1 MYERNAI
8 VVDRYFSNIFGY
20 DKKNNLKVNKNNYFE
35 LVDTLEKY
43 QNASEIENN
52 IMDEFENV
60 ASKIKETQK
69 KQEGLN
75 KRTLKLF
82 ENRKALFENLDEDE
96 ENLKKE
102 FEKLEANIRINEN
115 EIKDNSDRF
124 VEEIRDFNEKS
135 EIRSKCGRERRIIES
150 DYQKILNVTVENFNN
165 ILKDKLREIKAFI
178 KNEDKEETKEQM
190 KENIFKNGA
199 KEKVP
204 FDSNV
209 INKAIDTSLYIEG
222 KKVEILLSIY
232 DKTSKLLNE
241 IKNDTVKIEKHKKQV
256 KDSKSKLEFLNVI
269 TDYIIM
275 FLDNERMNTMG
286 GKTEHEKIM
295 SEACDNLQNDLI
307 EIQNMYSILIKEIN
321 GKATKKLYKQLY
333 NIDYLNQLKE
343 QEVQFE
349 KSISKLN
356 MSGTVI
362 YPDFWRVEG
371 MQKIYDV
378 FRNLITDVYEVD
390 LSEFEPLDITY
401 EVKENLLD
409 NDIEDKE
416 NNIDEEISE
425 NIEAEKIENKENVEK
440 ENNKETTLKFEY
452 SEDKNININIKD
464 NEDEEDE
471 FQWDEDDEVDELI
484 FDKSKEIDDF
494 EEDEIIEN
502 NEEEYKKATEITETT
517 EIADER
523 DKEIDELL
531 GIFDTEEDIEEDDD
545 NDSIEDHILQ
555 IENDEDE
562 LDDSIF
568 NKDEED
574 TETKKEKKDKKE
586 KKEKTK
592 RKSLFGRRK

>member
-1 MYERNAI
+1 
-8 VVDRYFSNIFGY
+8 
-20 DKKNNLKVNKNNYFE
+20 
-35 LVDTLEKY
+35 
-43 QNASEIENN
+43 
-52 IMDEFENV
+52 
-60 ASKIKETQK
+60 
-69 KQEGLN
+69 
-75 KRTLKLF
+75 
-82 ENRKALFENLDEDE
+82 
-96 ENLKKE
+96 
-102 FEKLEANIRINEN
+102 
-115 EIKDNSDRF
+115 
-124 VEEIRDFNEKS
+124 
-135 EIRSKCGRERRIIES
+135 
-150 DYQKILNVTVENFNN
+150 
-165 ILKDKLREIKAFI
+165 
-178 KNEDKEETKEQM
+178 
-190 KENIFKNGA
+190 
-199 KEKVP
+199 
-204 FDSNV
+204 
-209 INKAIDTSLYIEG
+209 
-222 KKVEILLSIY
+222 
-232 DKTSKLLNE
+232 LNE

-390 LSEFEPLDITY
+390 LSEFEPLDITF

>member
-8 VVDRYFSNIFGY
+8 VIDRYFASIFGY
-20 DKKNNLKVNKNNYFE
+20 DSKNNLKNNSSNYFE
-35 LVDTLEKY
+35 LVDTIKKY

-82 ENRKALFENLDEDE
+82 ETRKALFENLDEDE
-96 ENLKKE
+96 ENLKNE

-390 LSEFEPLDITY
+390 LSEFEPLDITF

-494 EEDEIIEN
+494 EEDEIVEN

>member
-82 ENRKALFENLDEDE
+82 ETRKALFENLDEDE

-390 LSEFEPLDITY
+390 LSEFEPLDITF

-494 EEDEIIEN
+494 EEDEIVEN

-574 TETKKEKKDKKE
+574 TETKKEKK
-586 KKEKTK
+586 EKTK

>member
-20 DKKNNLKVNKNNYFE
+20 DKKNNIKVNKDNYFE

-43 QNASEIENN
+43 QSASEIENN
-52 IMDEFENV
+52 IMDEFERI
-60 ASKIKETQK
+60 ASKIKEIQK
-69 KQEGLN
+69 KQEVLN

-82 ENRKALFENLDEDE
+82 DSRKVLFESLDEDE

-102 FEKLEANIRINEN
+102 FEKIEVNLKINEN

-124 VEEIRDFNEKS
+124 VEEIKEFNEKS
-135 EIRSKCGRERRIIES
+135 EIRSKCGRERRIIENE
-150 DYQKILNVTVENFNN
+150 YQKILNVTVDNYNN
-165 ILKDKLREIKAFI
+165 IIKDKLREIKAFI

-190 KENIFKNGA
+190 KENIMKNGA

-204 FDSNV
+204 FDTNV

-232 DKTSKLLNE
+232 DKTSKLLSE

-256 KDSKSKLEFLNVI
+256 KDSKSKLEFLNVV

-321 GKATKKLYKQLY
+321 GKATKKIYKQLY
-333 NIDYLNQLKE
+333 NIDYLNRLKE
-343 QEVQFE
+343 QEFQFE
-349 KSISKLN
+349 KNISKLN

-390 LSEFEPLDITY
+390 LSEFEPLDITF

-409 NDIEDKE
+409 TDIDDKEDINDEIIAENLEIEKKQENEKLEKDKEVRSDNSDKE
-416 NNIDEEISE
+416 NTIIDEI
-425 NIEAEKIENKENVEK
+425 KE
-440 ENNKETTLKFEY
+440 
-452 SEDKNININIKD
+452 DD
-464 NEDEEDE
+464 EDE

-484 FDKSKEIDDF
+484 FDKSKNIDNF

-502 NEEEYKKATEITETT
+502 NEEEHEEPTETT
-517 EIADER
+517 EIVDER

-531 GIFDTEEDIEEDDD
+531 GIFDTEDIEDDD
-545 NDSIEDHILQ
+545 DSDITEDHILQ

-568 NKDEED
+568 SKDEDEI
-574 TETKKEKKDKKE
+574 EQKNEKKEKKDKKN